1 MEKHINEKI
10 NRYVQKFKDDLKT
23 LLDNEQVDINESTT
37 NVLKNYIDGYVR
49 LQLKKED
56 FVKRKRVKNQVPDFD
71 RCHAKRANGDRCS
84 RRKQDNLNYCGTHT
98 KGQPNGLIEHEDEN
112 HKKKIVVT
120 LKQIQGIYCYID
132 DIGNV
137 YDMKDI
143 REGRENPRV
152 KHKYTLSEN
161 GEYVIE

>member
-10 NRYVQKFKDDLKT
+10 NNYVQKFKDDLKS
-23 LLDNEQVDINESTT
+23 LLDNEQVDLNESTT

-112 HKKKIVVT
+112 NKKKIVVT

-132 DIGNV
+132 DVGNV

-143 REGRENPRV
+143 RDGKENPRV